1 MEWLVFQIFVACVIG
16 VLVFKYL
23 LPRIPDDTIRMLVQL
38 LLVVLAIFWLLRV
51 GGFWR
56 AF

>member
-1 MEWLVFQIFVACVIG
+1 MESLIVSIIVLCIIG
-16 VLVFKYL
+16 VLVFRFL
-23 LPRIPDDTIRMLVQL
+23 LPLIPDATIRMLVQL

-51 GGFWR
+51 SGVWR